1 MSTTKGYVPPPDQTG
16 TQHEGT
22 SSLAINNTFTHRLM
36 TLVALKTSAR
46 FYKHD
51 GPCIPISKSLI
62 VKKGP
67 FVHLTEAATMQ
78 FVAANTSIPV
88 PKVHCSFVHKN
99 RAYIVMQRIR
109 GASLADAWKT
119 LSDDDLSKIFAQ
131 LRRMFQ
137 ELRTLVPPEGV
148 GVQSC
153 LGGSLRDSR
162 IPRSRPRFGP
172 FRTIQDFHRWLR
184 EDLEPDNHLDRVE
197 DQDWKEIKEM
207 VIKQDGPWP
216 QPVFTHGDLNPFN
229 ILVRG
234 YQVVGIIDWEFAG
247 WYPYYWEYTSAW
259 YGNRIRQAWQELL
272 TKFLD
277 TYPTELEMEKTRQ
290 KWWGDF

>member
-1 MSTTKGYVPPPDQTG
+1 MSTTGYVPPPDQTA

-22 SSLAINNTFTHRLM
+22 SSLAINNTFPRRFM
-36 TLVALKTSAR
+36 TLIALKISAR

-88 PKVHCSFVHKN
+88 PTVHCWFVHKN
-99 RAYIVMQRIR
+99 RAHIVMQRIQGR
-109 GASLADAWKT
+109 SIADAWRG
-119 LSDDDLSKIFAQ
+119 LSDTDRSNVFAQ

-137 ELRTLVPPEGV
+137 ELRSLTPPPNTGIE
-148 GVQSC
+148 SC
-153 LGGSLRDSR
+153 IGGSLRDSR

-172 FRTIQDFHRWLR
+172 FKTVQDFHRWLR
-184 EDLEPDNHLDRVE
+184 EDLQPEDHPDRAD
-197 DQDWKEIKEM
+197 DQDWKDIKEM
-207 VIKQDGPWP
+207 ITKQDGSWP
-216 QPVFTHGDLNPFN
+216 PPVFTHGDLNPFN

-234 YQVVGIIDWEFAG
+234 DQVVGIVDWEFAG

-259 YGNRIRQAWQELL
+259 LGNVVRQEWQESL
-272 TKFLD
+272 TEFLD
-277 TYPTELEMEKTRQ
+277 AYPTELEMEKTRDR
-290 KWWGDF
+290 WWGGL

>member
-1 MSTTKGYVPPPDQTG
+1 MSTTGYVPPPDQTA

-22 SSLAINNTFTHRLM
+22 SSLAINNTLPRRWL

-67 FVHLTEAATMQ
+67 FVHLTEAATME
-78 FVAANTSIPV
+78 FVAAKTTIPV
-88 PKVHCSFVHKN
+88 PTVHCSFVHKN
-99 RAYIVMQRIR
+99 RAHIVMQRIQ
-109 GASLADAWKT
+109 GKSIADAWRD
-119 LSDDDLSKIFAQ
+119 LSDADRSNIFAQ

-137 ELRTLVPPEGV
+137 ELRSLTPAPNAGIE
-148 GVQSC
+148 SC
-153 LGGSLRDSR
+153 IGGSLRDSR

-172 FRTIQDFHRWLR
+172 FKTVQDFHRWLR
-184 EDLEPDNHLDRVE
+184 DDFQPQDHPDRVD
-197 DQDWKEIKEM
+197 DQDWRDIKEM
-207 VIKQDGPWP
+207 IMKQDGPWP
-216 QPVFTHGDLNPFN
+216 PPVFTHGDLNPFN
-229 ILVRG
+229 ILVRED
-234 YQVVGIIDWEFAG
+234 QVVGIVDWEFAG

-259 YGNRIRQAWQELL
+259 LGNLIRQGWQESL

-277 TYPTELEMEKTRQ
+277 SYPVELEMEKTRDR
-290 KWWGDF
+290 WWGDV